1 MLARGVVVSRATGS
15 LVARAFS
22 QTGFWKS
29 ATGTSL
35 KEKLTYMRARTE
47 AGVMDCKKALEQS
60 NMDPD
65 VALKML
71 SEKAKS
77 ATGKE
82 GRVLKAAS
90 IALASRED
98 GSGVAFV
105 EGTSETDFVAKNEL
119 FQTLLTKL
127 SHQSLLF
134 PPSSKAVVSL
144 DGVSSLTAVEV
155 AELLDQKPADG
166 EAESFKELV
175 SKVIFSTGENI
186 VIRRAAVLQAT
197 QIPSDPAKR
206 VVVSGYTHGDG
217 RVATAVALQSPT
229 ASLETLKSFG
239 KDLAMHVAACSPK
252 AIDRQHAEFLQL
264 VGASGDDFLLSQSF
278 IVDDSRTVTQ
288 ALSKHNAK
296 ISSFL
301 RWERGEILSA

>member
-29 ATGTSL
+29 ATGSSL

-65 VALKML
+65 AALKML

-98 GSGVAFV
+98 GSGVALV

-119 FQTLLTKL
+119 FQTLLTKF
-127 SHQSLLF
+127 SRQSLLF
-134 PPSSKAVVSL
+134 PPSSKAVASL
-144 DGVSSLTAVEV
+144 DGVSSLTALEV

-186 VIRRAAVLQAT
+186 VIRRAAVLQST
-197 QIPSDPAKR
+197 QISSDPARK
-206 VVVSGYTHGDG
+206 VVVAGYTHGDG
-217 RVATAVALQSPT
+217 RVATVVALHSPT
-229 ASLETLKSFG
+229 ASVETLKSFG

-264 VGASGDDFLLSQSF
+264 TDASGDDFLLSQSF